1 MNKENKYITH
11 NEMCPNR
18 KIFVGG
24 TYVFASGHYYM
35 YMARV
40 SIAFIGLLDFLN
52 DFVLLSFV
60 AVDWLGCSSYRFGLC
75 NSLHGISLYCKHTR
89 SEQIYLAR
97 VGFGLVQVNK
107 LNTPR
112 FYDPFSPVLCL

>member
-1 MNKENKYITH
+1 MR
-11 NEMCPNR
+11 PNCE
-18 KIFVGG
+18 IFVGR
-24 TYVFASGHYYM
+24 TYVFTSRHYYM
-35 YMARV
+35 HMARV

-75 NSLHGISLYCKHTR
+75 NSLHGISLYCEHTR

-107 LNTPR
+107 LNTPS
-112 FYDPFSPVLCL
+112 FYNPFALVLCL